1 MRSEG
6 VRASLGLRDVD
17 GGASELEPLGASA
30 VRAVIETSGLR
41 KEYGAH
47 LAVEGLDLEVG
58 RGDVFGL
65 LGPNGAGKTTTIRML
80 TTLLAPSA
88 GTARVCGFDIATNAK
103 EVRRRLGYVM
113 QTVAYRGLLTGREWV
128 EIEACLYHVPRRDV
142 RRKAEEALGAVG
154 LLPDADRRWAEYSGG
169 MRKRLDLACGLLH
182 SPEVLVL
189 DEPTLGL
196 DVQSRHRVWDYVR
209 EQRDRGATI
218 LLATNYLDE
227 ADRLCNRVAIIDRGV
242 LVVEGSPAKLK
253 RSVGADVLQVRS
265 GAPERLRRAISGER
279 WIKDM
284 VMSDSGDLHV
294 YVEDASLALP
304 AVMRL
309 GLEHGIELERLTYS
323 QPSLDDVFLRHTG
336 HELREAEV
344 AS

>member
-1 MRSEG
+1 MS
-6 VRASLGLRDVD
+6 
-17 GGASELEPLGASA
+17 
-30 VRAVIETSGLR
+30 AVIETSGLG
-41 KEYGAH
+41 KSYGAH
-47 LAVEGLDLEVG
+47 LAVESLDLEVG

-80 TTLLAPSA
+80 TTLLAPTVGS
-88 GTARVCGFDIATNAK
+88 ARVCGFDIATNAR
-103 EVRRRLGYVM
+103 EVRSRIGYVM

-128 EIEACLYHVPRRDV
+128 EIEACLYHVPRKEV
-142 RRKAEEALGAVG
+142 RHKAEEALGAVG
-154 LLPDADRRWAEYSGG
+154 LLPDADRRWTEYSGG
-169 MRKRLDLACGLLH
+169 MKKRLDLACGLLH

-227 ADRLCNRVAIIDRGV
+227 ADRLCNNVAIIDRGV
-242 LVVEGSPAKLK
+242 VVVEGTPADLK
-253 RSVGADVLQVRS
+253 RAVGADLVQIKTDN
-265 GAPERLRRAISGER
+265 AERLRTVVAGEP
-279 WIKDM
+279 WIKDI
-284 VMSDSGDLHV
+284 VMADSGSLHL

-304 AVMRL
+304 AVMRI
-309 GLEHGIELERLTYS
+309 GLEQGIELEQMTYS
-323 QPSLDDVFLRHTG
+323 QPSLDDVFLLHTG
-336 HELREAEV
+336 RELRETEN